1 VGTEVA
7 PTAQRGAPRRHEI
20 SAQRAHHHRP
30 AEAFKFVITD
40 AIEPRPKAR
49 PAQTGL
55 EVIEAGTTPP
65 RPDPE
70 LRSRP

>member
-1 VGTEVA
+1 GIEVA
-7 PTAQRGAPRRHEI
+7 PTAQRGAPPRQEI

-30 AEAFKFVITD
+30 AEALTFVITD
-40 AIEPRPKAR
+40 EVEPRPKAR

-55 EVIEAGTTPP
+55 EVNEAGTTPP
-65 RPDPE
+65 WPDPE